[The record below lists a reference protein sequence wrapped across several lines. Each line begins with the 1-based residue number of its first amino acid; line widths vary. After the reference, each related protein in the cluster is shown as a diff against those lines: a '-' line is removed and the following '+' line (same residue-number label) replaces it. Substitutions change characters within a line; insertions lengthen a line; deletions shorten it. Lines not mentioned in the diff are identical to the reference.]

1 MFTSYDRPVLVV
13 GGAGKSAR
21 RVAARLDALGLPVRP
36 ASRTTAVPFD
46 WSHPSTWDAALDG
59 VSAAYLSYAPDLAFP
74 GASDQVAALARRLA
88 ERGVERVVILS
99 GRGEAGAR
107 ASELAL
113 LDAVPTAS
121 VVRCSFFAQNF
132 TEGMFADDVRAGELA
147 IPVPADVPE
156 PFVDLD
162 DVADVAVAALRDDAY
177 AGSVLELTG
186 PQALTFG
193 EAVAAIGDALGSP
206 VSFRSTS
213 VEDFVAAVV
222 AAGEPAELAYGLA
235 ELFAEVMDG
244 RNVATTDTIERVLE
258 RPATSLADVVRG
270 VAGHA
275 YGR

>member
-1 MFTSYDRPVLVV
+1 MSISYDAPVLVV
-13 GGAGKSAR
+13 GGAGKTAR
-21 RVAARLDALGLPVRP
+21 RVTARLEALGLPVRP

-46 WSHPSTWDAALDG
+46 WSHASTWGAALDG

-74 GASDQVAALARRLA
+74 GASDQVAALAGRLA
-88 ERGVERVVILS
+88 ERGVERVVLLS

-107 ASELAL
+107 DSELAL

-147 IPVPADVPE
+147 IPVPPDVPE

-206 VSFRSTS
+206 VSFRSAS
-213 VEDFVAAVV
+213 VEEFVTAVV
-222 AAGEPAELAYGLA
+222 AAGEPAELAYGLV

-244 RNVATTDTIERVLE
+244 RNVATTDTIERVLA
-258 RPATSLADVVRG
+258 RPATSLADVVRP
-270 VAGHA
+270 VAGHTN
-275 YGR
+275 GR